1 MTFTLANGPGTVP
14 AGASITSGGAFTWTP
29 TAAQVGTH
37 TFDVCVSDGE
47 LSDCETIDVVVSA
60 ANAAPVLD
68 PVGDKTA
75 TAGTELAFTATAT
88 DPDAGDTL
96 TFTLAGTV
104 PAGASITSGGA
115 FTWTPTA
122 AQVGPHTFDVC
133 VSDGELSDCE
143 TIDVVVSAAN
153 AAPVLDPVG
162 DKTATAGTELAFT
175 ATATDPDA
183 GDTLTFTLA
192 GTVPAG
198 ASITSGG
205 AFTWTPTTA
214 QVGTAHLRRVRL
226 RRRGSPTAR
235 RSTWSS
241 PRPTPPPSSTRWAT
255 RPPPPAP
262 SSPSRRPLRIP
273 TRATP

>member
-1 MTFTLANGPGTVP
+1 MGDKTATAETQLAFTATATDPDAGDTLTFTLAGTVP
-14 AGASITSGGAFTWTP
+14 AGAAITSAGAFTWTP
-29 TAAQVGTH
+29 TAGQVGPH
-37 TFDVCVSDGE
+37 TFDVCVSDGD

-75 TAGTELAFTATAT
+75 TAGTQLAFTATAT

-104 PAGASITSGGA
+104 PAGAAITSAGA

-122 AQVGPHTFDVC
+122 GQVGPHTFDVC

-143 TIDVVVSAAN
+143 TIDVVVSAA
-153 AAPVLDPVG
+153 
-162 DKTATAGTELAFT
+162 
-175 ATATDPDA
+175 
-183 GDTLTFTLA
+183 
-192 GTVPAG
+192 
-198 ASITSGG
+198 
-205 AFTWTPTTA
+205 
-214 QVGTAHLRRVRL
+214 
-226 RRRGSPTAR
+226 
-235 RSTWSS
+235 
-241 PRPTPPPSSTRWAT
+241 TPPPSSTRWAT
-255 RPPPPAP
+255 RPPPPKP